1 MHPQPVCKV
10 LKLLTKLVCLSR
22 PGRYIV
28 PDREAPKK
36 LFQDLG
42 LIIRPLQ
49 EFKEPP
55 LHEDQVLAIAACVV
69 IHLQKSF
76 ADPQQIVTHVLQPEV
91 LERLLGLTTVLDE
104 KRVDCLLLQVLCFI
118 FALGR
123 LPSLLVAVR
132 SRRLGRLVFLR
143 SLWRCHPLRFHGL
156 GGLGGLGRLFGC
168 FDGVRLCIC
177 SSNFQYRPV
186 PECDELPDTLQDCLC
201 CRDDVVAFFTVLH
214 QDIVNVVER
223 SRELCRK
230 DLRTLE
236 QPGLVCST
244 LHRGHLLLQAMAQS

>member
-1 MHPQPVCKV
+1 MHPEPVCKV
-10 LKLLTKLVCLSR
+10 LQLLAKLICLSR

-28 PDREAPKK
+28 PDGEASKK

-42 LIIRPLQ
+42 LVIRPLQ
-49 EFKEPP
+49 KFKEPP
-55 LHEDQVLAIAACVV
+55 LHEDKVLAVAACVV

-76 ADPQQIVTHVLQPEV
+76 ADPQQVVTHVLQPEV

-123 LPSLLVAVR
+123 LPSLFVASSVLR
-132 SRRLGRLVFLR
+132 SRRLNRLIPF
-143 SLWRCHPLRFHGL
+143 SCSWRHRVRFHHSLGL
-156 GGLGGLGRLFGC
+156 GY
-168 FDGVRLCIC
+168 FDGFIGLCIC
-177 SSNFQYRPV
+177 ICSFNFQYRPV
-186 PECDELPDTLQDCLC
+186 PECDELPNALQDCLC

-214 QDIVNVVER
+214 EYIVNVVER

-236 QPGLVCST
+236 QPGLVCSA
-244 LHRGHLLLQAMAQS
+244 LHRRHLLLQAMAQS